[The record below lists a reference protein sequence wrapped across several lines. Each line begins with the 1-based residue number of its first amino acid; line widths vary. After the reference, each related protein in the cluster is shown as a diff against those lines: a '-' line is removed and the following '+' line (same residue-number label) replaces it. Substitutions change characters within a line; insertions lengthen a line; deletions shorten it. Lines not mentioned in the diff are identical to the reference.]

1 MEKKKYYLVSA
12 EALPEVFIKV
22 AEAKR
27 MLQVGE
33 ADTVGEAARLVGI
46 SRSAFYKY
54 KDAVQPFQN
63 MRAGHIITF
72 YALLKDIPGVL
83 SNYLSIFAGSGANIL
98 TINQTIPTNGCAG
111 VTISA
116 DIETDDVPDWS
127 GTIVASPM
135 SSYGE
140 SVEVTFLESRDTVLK
155 AIYGEDN
162 VTTSAGTTT
171 VRHNTKFNGSHL
183 FIFDAVVSDTKVK
196 RIVIPNG
203 VIVERDDVEMNNSD
217 LTGYKPTI
225 KCLPSTFFEGD
236 LMREYIYDTTYTA

>member
-1 MEKKKYYLVSA
+1 MAESMLDTFNLGIGKGREGGYACIAPAGTDPTGFIDVSKT
-12 EALPEVFIKV
+12 L
-22 AEAKR
+22 
-27 MLQVGE
+27 
-33 ADTVGEAARLVGI
+33 ADLCGTPSSVLKSLGYI
-46 SRSAFYKY
+46 SE
-54 KDAVQPFQN
+54 D
-63 MRAGHIITF
+63 
-72 YALLKDIPGVL
+72 
-83 SNYLSIFAGSGANIL
+83 
-98 TINQTIPTNGCAG
+98 G
-111 VTISA
+111 VTVSA
-116 DIETDDVPDWS
+116 DIDTDDVSDWGGS
-127 GTIVASPM
+127 VIASPM

-203 VIVERDDVEMNNSD
+203 IIVERDDMEMNNSD
-217 LTGYKPTI
+217 LMGYKPTI

>member
-1 MEKKKYYLVSA
+1 MAESMLDTSNLGIGKGREGGYACIAPAGTDPTAFIDVSKTLA
-12 EALPEVFIKV
+12 DLCDTAPSALKS
-22 AEAKR
+22 
-27 MLQVGE
+27 LGY
-33 ADTVGEAARLVGI
+33 I
-46 SRSAFYKY
+46 SE
-54 KDAVQPFQN
+54 D
-63 MRAGHIITF
+63 
-72 YALLKDIPGVL
+72 
-83 SNYLSIFAGSGANIL
+83 
-98 TINQTIPTNGCAG
+98 G
-111 VTISA
+111 VTVSA
-116 DIETDDVPDWS
+116 DIDTDDVSDWGGS
-127 GTIVASPM
+127 VIASPM

-140 SVEVTFLESRDTVLK
+140 SVEVTFLESRDTVLN

-203 VIVERDDVEMNNSD
+203 IIVERDDVEMNNSD
-217 LTGYKPTI
+217 LTGYTPTI

>member
-1 MEKKKYYLVSA
+1 MAESMLDTSNLGIGKGREGGYACIAPAGTDPTGYIDVSKT
-12 EALPEVFIKV
+12 L
-22 AEAKR
+22 
-27 MLQVGE
+27 
-33 ADTVGEAARLVGI
+33 ADLCKTNTTLKSLGYI
-46 SRSAFYKY
+46 SE
-54 KDAVQPFQN
+54 D
-63 MRAGHIITF
+63 
-72 YALLKDIPGVL
+72 
-83 SNYLSIFAGSGANIL
+83 
-98 TINQTIPTNGCAG
+98 G
-111 VTISA
+111 VTVSA
-116 DIETDDVPDWS
+116 DIDTDDVSDWS